1 MSPITHARNRPEV
14 PSPSV
19 PGDDLRGQAR
29 AGSAA
34 LAVASLLL
42 QQMLDHSPPTVA
54 HSLRVARLAALVAA
68 HLPLA
73 EDGVTPSAGWP
84 SAVYAA
90 ALAHDV
96 GKLRVPLSILTA
108 PRRLTPGERA
118 IIERHPDDGADLIR
132 ACSAASAAS
141 TGVSRLLVEAAC
153 GHHERWDGGGYP
165 NHLTGCAT
173 PLIARLISLCDAY
186 DAMRE
191 DRPYRPALSHDAAVR
206 EVVQGAGHQFDPVL
220 VAVVLDDDAH
230 LLDE

>member
-19 PGDDLRGQAR
+19 PGDDLLGAAR
-29 AGSAA
+29 EVSAA
-34 LAVASLLL
+34 LGVASLLL

-68 HLPLA
+68 HLPPGS
-73 EDGVTPSAGWP
+73 DGVTLAAGWP

-90 ALAHDV
+90 ALAHDT

-132 ACSAASAAS
+132 AASAASAAS

-165 NHLTGCAT
+165 NHLTECAT
-173 PLIARLISLCDAY
+173 PLIARVVGLADAW

-191 DRPYRPALSHDAAVR
+191 DRPYRAGLSHDAAVQ
-206 EVVQGAGHQFDPVL
+206 EVVRGAGRQFDPEL
-220 VAVVLDDDAH
+220 VAVVLDQR
-230 LLDE
+230 LLTD